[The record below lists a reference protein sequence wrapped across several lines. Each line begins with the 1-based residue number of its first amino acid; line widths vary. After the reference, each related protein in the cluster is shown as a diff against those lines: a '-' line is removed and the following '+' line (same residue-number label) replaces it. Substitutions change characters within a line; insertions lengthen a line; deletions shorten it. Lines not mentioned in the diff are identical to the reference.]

1 MGKVEWRKLFH
12 LGKGHLHVPSRR
24 AEKLRMEA
32 LSQELEELF
41 RGTESQ
47 FYSRINLFYPS
58 YEPVLGLLRFRCE
71 SNYEGAAHFGY
82 QK

>member
-1 MGKVEWRKLFH
+1 
-12 LGKGHLHVPSRR
+12 
-24 AEKLRMEA
+24 MEA

>member
-1 MGKVEWRKLFH
+1 
-12 LGKGHLHVPSRR
+12 
-24 AEKLRMEA
+24 MEA

-58 YEPVLGLLRFRCE
+58 YERVLGLLRFRCE